1 MQAALFATVA
11 LSWGLTWYAIR
22 LQLGPTPDVVA
33 IFWRFLISA
42 ALLWPVLLAFG
53 QARRARVRQ
62 HRWFAL
68 MGLCL
73 FSGNFMMIYGSE
85 HDVPSG
91 LVSVVFCMST
101 VFNAFNMWIFEGV
114 RPGRR
119 VLLGS
124 ALGVAGVAL
133 LFAEQILQAGLFGA
147 AGGSAATLRGVGL
160 ALGGT
165 YAFSLGNL
173 VSRHATADG
182 TSLPNAFVRAMSW
195 GVVFLGLAT
204 LAAGHGFAAP
214 LTPSWTGAL
223 AYLVLIG
230 TLAGFG
236 AYLSLVAR
244 IGPARAAYVTV
255 VSPLIAL
262 TLSSLLEGYA
272 WSVSAMLGVPLILL
286 GNLVIFAPVRP
297 AASPAPAARR

>member
-1 MQAALFATVA
+1 MQAILFSTVA
-11 LSWGLTWYAIR
+11 LAWGLTWYAIR
-22 LQLGPTPDVVA
+22 LQLGATPDMVS
-33 IFWRFLISA
+33 IFWRFLLSA
-42 ALLWPVLLAFG
+42 VLLWPVLLACG
-53 QARRARVRQ
+53 GIRRVRARQ

-73 FSGNFMMIYGSE
+73 FSGNFLMIYGSE

-101 VFNAFNMWIFEGV
+101 VFNAFNLWVFEGV
-114 RPGRR
+114 RPARR

-133 LFAEQILQAGLFGA
+133 LFADQIFQV
-147 AGGSAATLRGVGL
+147 AGGAHTLRGVGL

-173 VSRHATADG
+173 ASRRATADG
-182 TSLPNAFVRAMSW
+182 TSLPNAFARAMSW
-195 GVVFLGLAT
+195 GVLFLGLAV
-204 LAAGHGFAAP
+204 LAFGHGLAAP
-214 LTPSWTGAL
+214 LTVSWLGAL

-236 AYLSLVAR
+236 AYLSLVDR

-255 VSPLIAL
+255 ISPLIAL
-262 TLSSLLEGYA
+262 TLSAVLEGYA
-272 WSVSAMLGVPLILL
+272 WTPAALTGVPLILL
-286 GNLVIFAPVRP
+286 GNLVIFARVG
-297 AASPAPAARR
+297 RRKSVAKG

>member
-53 QARRARVRQ
+53 QARRARMRQ

-73 FSGNFMMIYGSE
+73 FSGNFLMIYGSE

-124 ALGVAGVAL
+124 ALGYVP
-133 LFAEQILQAGLFGA
+133 Q
-147 AGGSAATLRGVGL
+147 T
-160 ALGGT
+160 
-165 YAFSLGNL
+165 
-173 VSRHATADG
+173 
-182 TSLPNAFVRAMSW
+182 
-195 GVVFLGLAT
+195 VVFA
-204 LAAGHGFAAP
+204 
-214 LTPSWTGAL
+214 
-223 AYLVLIG
+223 LIG
-230 TLAGFG
+230 AGTQ
-236 AYLSLVAR
+236 
-244 IGPARAAYVTV
+244 IGR
-255 VSPLIAL
+255 
-262 TLSSLLEGYA
+262 G
-272 WSVSAMLGVPLILL
+272 AMLGMGAAL
-286 GNLVIFAPVRP
+286 F
-297 AASPAPAARR
+297 AASGALGLLLMRRMRRRGETP